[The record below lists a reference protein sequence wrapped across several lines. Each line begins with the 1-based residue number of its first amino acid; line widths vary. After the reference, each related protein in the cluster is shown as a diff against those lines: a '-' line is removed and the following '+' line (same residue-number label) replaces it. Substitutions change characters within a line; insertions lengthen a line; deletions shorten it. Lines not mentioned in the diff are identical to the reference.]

1 MKEDHECHVGEPLP
15 CAQHP
20 QPQISSQMPDFH
32 PLYKNNQ
39 LSLHINL
46 RLPTHSVGMGVEPN
60 ESGGPSSANTG
71 SADTCNAGGVDGS
84 FGFCAVLPVSSASHP
99 CFLHLCKLKHSSL
112 QLRRES
118 LGIKHRD
125 ASRRSQPPRLQL

>member
-1 MKEDHECHVGEPLP
+1 
-15 CAQHP
+15 
-20 QPQISSQMPDFH
+20 MPDFH

-71 SADTCNAGGVDGS
+71 SANTGSADTGSGDTCNAGGVDGS
-84 FGFCAVLPVSSASHP
+84 FGFCAVLPVSAASHP